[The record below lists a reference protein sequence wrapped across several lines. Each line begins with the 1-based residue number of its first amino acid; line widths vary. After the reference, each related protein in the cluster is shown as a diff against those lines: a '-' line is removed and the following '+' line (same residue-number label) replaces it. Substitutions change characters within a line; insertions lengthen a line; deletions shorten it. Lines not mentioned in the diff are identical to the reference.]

1 MSVDQVFQGSERGE
15 MITLDKT
22 LGKANTNLYTEK
34 KLSSKDTE
42 KYHSE
47 QGRIQESVKSPKE
60 KWLLRDS
67 GQSVVTVKQH
77 SLGLTVLV
85 KH

>member
-1 MSVDQVFQGSERGE
+1 
-15 MITLDKT
+15 MITLYKT

-34 KLSSKDTE
+34 KLSAKDTE

-67 GQSVVTVKQH
+67 GQSVVTVKQY